1 VSVLKP
7 LFLSGRE
14 HKICFEGRPTA
25 GCRDWRSA
33 INNLPK
39 VISKQTISPAVS
51 EIRAYLSARN
61 LLLREAEENTTPMNL
76 ARATTANEFAEEC
89 LGEVRP
95 PYQDQALSETEAE
108 RERQHCKAV
117 KRRLAELRARL
128 GLRRRAA

>member
-1 VSVLKP
+1 
-7 LFLSGRE
+7 
-14 HKICFEGRPTA
+14 
-25 GCRDWRSA
+25 
-33 INNLPK
+33 
-39 VISKQTISPAVS
+39 
-51 EIRAYLSARN
+51 
-61 LLLREAEENTTPMNL
+61 MNL

-95 PYQDQALSETEAE
+95 QYQDQALSETEAE